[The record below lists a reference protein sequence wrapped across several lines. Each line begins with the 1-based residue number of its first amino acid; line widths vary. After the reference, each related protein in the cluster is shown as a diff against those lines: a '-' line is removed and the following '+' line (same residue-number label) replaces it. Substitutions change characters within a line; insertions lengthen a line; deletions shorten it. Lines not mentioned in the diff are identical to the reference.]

1 MARLTRSAQLQKDAD
16 ALGLIVS
23 TYSPGDGVTRYRFFR
38 ASDQTPGRRVDY
50 FSGSSPVSTQLGIGK
65 AEWFVGDYAVR
76 QELASQERRDE
87 VLISA
92 SSKPTM
98 ADVRAADAESHRRR
112 GDGFTF
118 FSNRPRSQ
126 SEKFSGPYSGP
137 GGIFFVMASTDRD
150 SGRTEATIRQVM
162 PTGDIRVPAA
172 GFKSFHHVE
181 DARDAAKAMAKAAR
195 SASPNPARRRARR

>member
-76 QELASQERRDE
+76 QELASQPRRE
-87 VLISA
+87 EALISA
-92 SSKPTM
+92 SPKPTM
-98 ADVRAADAESHRRR
+98 ADVKRANIEYHRRR
-112 GDGFTF
+112 GDGFSF
-118 FSNRPRSQ
+118 FDKDTSRFFGP
-126 SEKFSGPYSGP
+126 EKFHGPYAGP
-137 GGIFFVMASTDRD
+137 GGIFFVTASKRGVTVR
-150 SGRTEATIRQVM
+150 RVR
-162 PTGDIRVPAA
+162 PTGDIDSPIGDFR
-172 GFKSFHHVE
+172 HVE
-181 DARDAAKAMAKAAR
+181 DARDAAKAMAKGTRAA
-195 SASPNPARRRARR
+195 ASNPSRRRR